1 MRVLGN
7 MVERVHAY
15 DALAGV
21 ELWYGGF
28 ATGNLATREPSMA
41 PSSMPTWAGWA
52 QTQAMSKR
60 DLAQFRNWHKDAVA
74 RALRAGFDI
83 IYVYAEHGYM
93 PAQFLSPVFNQRAD
107 EYGRSFENRARLIK
121 ELLLDTH
128 DVVAGKAA
136 VALRF
141 AVDNLD
147 EVGGITCTGD
157 GRALVEHLADIPDL
171 SDVNVANFAG
181 DARTSRFASEA
192 AQEGYVAF
200 VKQLTSKPVV
210 GVGRFTSPDT
220 MVSQLRR
227 GVLDLIG
234 AARPS
239 IADPFLPNKV
249 AAGDVE
255 AIRECIGC
263 NMCIGA
269 NNSGVPLH
277 CTQNPTRG
285 EEWRRGWH
293 PEVIPSRHAEQ
304 TVLVIGAGPSGL
316 EAARALSLRGYD
328 VRLAERSQALGGRV
342 AAEASLQGLQAW
354 IRVRDYRTH
363 YL

>member
-1 MRVLGN
+1 M
-7 MVERVHAY
+7 
-15 DALAGV
+15 
-21 ELWYGGF
+21 
-28 ATGNLATREPSMA
+28 
-41 PSSMPTWAGWA
+41 
-52 QTQAMSKR
+52 
-60 DLAQFRNWHKDAVA
+60 
-74 RALRAGFDI
+74 
-83 IYVYAEHGYM
+83 
-93 PAQFLSPVFNQRAD
+93 
-107 EYGRSFENRARLIK
+107 
-121 ELLLDTH
+121 
-128 DVVAGKAA
+128 
-136 VALRF
+136 
-141 AVDNLD
+141 
-147 EVGGITCTGD
+147 
-157 GRALVEHLADIPDL
+157 
-171 SDVNVANFAG
+171 
-181 DARTSRFASEA
+181 
-192 AQEGYVAF
+192 AF

-304 TVLVIGAGPSGL
+304 TVLVIGADPSGL

-328 VRLAERSQALGGRV
+328 VRLAERSQALGGVSRPRRHCR
-342 AAEASLQGLQAW
+342 ACRHGFGCGITALTTCRERQMSRFTSIAK
-354 IRVRDYRTH
+354 
-363 YL
+363 